1 MSEEYDAELEEIKK
15 RKLIEYQR
23 RMREMAEEEE
33 RKKREELKRQ
43 EMLRKI
49 LTPKARERLY
59 NLKMVK
65 PQLVEALEL
74 QIIQLASTG
83 RIKLP
88 ITDDE
93 LKRLL
98 LTLTSSARR
107 DIKIRYTFRK

>member
-1 MSEEYDAELEEIKK
+1 MSEEYDAELEEIKR
-15 RKLIEYQR
+15 RKLLEYQKR
-23 RMREMAEEEE
+23 LQEASIEEE
-33 RKKREELKRQ
+33 RRKQEELKKQ
-43 EMLRKI
+43 ELLRKI

-83 RIKLP
+83 RVKLP
-88 ITDDE
+88 ITDDD

-98 LTLTSSARR
+98 LALMDNVHK
-107 DIKIRYTFRK
+107 DIKIRYSFK

>member
-1 MSEEYDAELEEIKK
+1 MSEEYDAELEEIKR
-15 RKLIEYQR
+15 RKLLEYQKR
-23 RMREMAEEEE
+23 LQEASIEEE
-33 RKKREELKRQ
+33 RKKQEELKKQ
-43 EMLRKI
+43 ELLRKI

-83 RIKLP
+83 RVKLP
-88 ITDDE
+88 ITDDD

-98 LTLTSSARR
+98 LALTNNVHK
-107 DIKIRYTFRK
+107 DIKIRYSFK